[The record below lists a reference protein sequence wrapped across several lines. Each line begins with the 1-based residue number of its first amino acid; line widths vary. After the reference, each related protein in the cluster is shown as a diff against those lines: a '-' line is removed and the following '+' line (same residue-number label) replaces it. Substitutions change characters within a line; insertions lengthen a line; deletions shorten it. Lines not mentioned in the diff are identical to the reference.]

1 MWARTVDMNRTHVCT
16 FDSDL
21 IRLGAGRQRDLRFCA
36 ERFAVYQFVRN
47 SSAAFNDVESVRV

>member
-1 MWARTVDMNRTHVCT
+1 MNRTHVCT

-21 IRLGAGRQRDLRFCA
+21 IRLGAGRQRDWRLCA

-47 SSAAFNDVESVRV
+47 SAAAFTNVNVVRDCSGR

>member
-1 MWARTVDMNRTHVCT
+1 MNRTHVCT

-47 SSAAFNDVESVRV
+47 SSAAFNDVENVRV